1 MINVRCPSLKDILAV
16 VSSFIILVEEMTKRI
31 DALEK
36 TLKQMEA
43 AAGEEEK

>member
-1 MINVRCPSLKDILAV
+1 MINVRRPSLKVSLAV
-16 VSSFIILVEEMTKRI
+16 ISSFIILVEEMTKRI

-43 AAGEEEK
+43 AAEEEEK